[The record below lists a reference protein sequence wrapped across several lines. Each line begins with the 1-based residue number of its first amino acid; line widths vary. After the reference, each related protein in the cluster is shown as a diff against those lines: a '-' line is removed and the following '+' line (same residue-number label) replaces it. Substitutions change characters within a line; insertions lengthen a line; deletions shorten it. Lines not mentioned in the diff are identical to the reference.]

1 MPMLVP
7 EFWAESTVRV
17 AMGERQVAVRRFGWS
32 DVSQDDAQVR
42 ADERAR
48 EAARRMQ
55 FGETLEPR
63 ELRRAYNGAEGV
75 PIREEIVS
83 RHGETVITRN
93 AYGSLCLNTPRVLFV
108 DVDEAVVPGCG
119 TVLVSLA
126 ITLGVAAAVIAWQW
140 RLSVTVVALI
150 VAAGAAYPLA
160 MLLVKVFMEL
170 RGGERAVAIGLVRK
184 FVERHPEWH
193 VRVYATPA
201 GLRVLALHQ
210 TFDPN
215 SPDVAECF
223 QAMEADPLY
232 VLMCRRQH
240 CFRAR
245 VSPKP
250 WRIGV
255 RRFPSRAVWPVDS
268 RRLAER
274 QKWTAEYDD
283 AARGYASCTFLEAL
297 GSGPVDAEAAEVQ
310 KLHDE
315 LCRATSGLPT
325 G

>member
-7 EFWAESTVRV
+7 EFWAEGTVRV
-17 AMGERQVAVRRFGWS
+17 PLGEQQVTVQRFGWS
-32 DVSQDDAQVR
+32 DVSQVEAQGL

-48 EAARRMQ
+48 VAARRMQ
-55 FGETLEPR
+55 LGETLEPR

-75 PIREEIVS
+75 PIREELVS
-83 RHGETVITRN
+83 RHGETIITRN
-93 AYGSLCLNTPRVLFV
+93 AYGALCLNTPRVLFV
-108 DVDEAVVPGCG
+108 DIDNALSPGIG

-126 ITLGVAAAVIAWQW
+126 ISLGVAAAVIWWQW
-140 RLSVTVVALI
+140 RMSVIVVALI
-150 VAAGAAYPLA
+150 VAVGATYPLA
-160 MLLVKVFMEL
+160 MLLVKVFL
-170 RGGERAVAIGLVRK
+170 WPRGGERGVAIGLVRK
-184 FVERHPEWH
+184 FVEWHPEWH

-201 GLRVLALHQ
+201 GLRVLAMHQ

-215 SPDVAECF
+215 SPEVAECF
-223 QAMEADPLY
+223 QAMWADALY
-232 VLMCRRQH
+232 VLMCQRQQ

-274 QKWTAEYDD
+274 QKWAAEYDD
-283 AARGYASCTFLEAL
+283 AARGFASCTYLESL
-297 GSGPVDAEAAEVQ
+297 GSARVDAEAAEVQ

-315 LCRATSGLPT
+315 LCRATSRLPM